1 MVDPVGVLDT
11 VTPPAE
17 AVALPPETEALGVPK
32 PDVVDVVGNLGY
44 AKTGWVKKCELDMRV
59 MKRS

>member
-17 AVALPPETEALGVPK
+17 AVALPPETEALG
-32 PDVVDVVGNLGY
+32 NLGY
-44 AKTGWVKKCELDMRV
+44 ASTSWVKKFELNMRV